1 MRKKCFNFHDSRFR
15 RPVSSFSQHR
25 SGGRSI
31 LQRARYEQA
40 PTTNAKPVN
49 RKQHLETVASSGYLL
64 LEVLLALAILSI
76 VVVLVFQI
84 IQTTLRVTSDINFL
98 QTQQRKVDGIC
109 ELLRRNF
116 VNMPATCLFQTRNQ
130 KRSMELVFRY
140 APFNFSW
147 TKTGAKYGT
156 VVIAGRLQADGRL
169 ALSVL
174 EESGNVLESYVDSG
188 IERKGDWVPLI
199 NDVDQLT
206 WRFYSSRTGK
216 WSSDWPDTAVK
227 PNLVEINI
235 KLAGRNRLERGV
247 FRWPIAQT
255 GS

>member
-1 MRKKCFNFHDSRFR
+1 MRKKQN
-15 RPVSSFSQHR
+15 
-25 SGGRSI
+25 
-31 LQRARYEQA
+31 
-40 PTTNAKPVN
+40 
-49 RKQHLETVASSGYLL
+49 LETAASSGYLL
-64 LEVLLALAILSI
+64 LEVLLALSILSI
-76 VVVLVFQI
+76 VVVMVFQI
-84 IQTTLRVTSDINFL
+84 IQTTLRVTSEINFL

-116 VNMPATCLFQTRNQ
+116 VSMPETCLFQTRNQ
-130 KRSMELVFRY
+130 NGSKELVFRN

-147 TKTGAKYGT
+147 MKTGAKFGT
-156 VVIAGRLQADGRL
+156 VVIASRPQADGRF

-174 EESGNVLESYVDSG
+174 EESGNALESYVDSG

-199 NDVDQLT
+199 NDVEQLT
-206 WRFYSSRTGK
+206 WRFYNSRTGK
-216 WSSDWPDTAVK
+216 WSSDWPDTAAK

-235 KLAGRNRLERGV
+235 KLAGRSHMERGV